1 MQVVSD
7 EERQEI
13 LDRVEQRAASYM
25 YEYKGCGQAVL
36 LALQQEFDLPGGLA
50 PVKSA
55 TFLGRGIARLGD
67 TCGALIAGIL
77 ALGLASGRENLE
89 DPSYPEPKMI
99 DQTTRLPK
107 SLVQVRNFYHKFVE
121 IFSNPTCQ
129 KIQVKMFG
137 RNFNLG
143 KPEENDEFS
152 RLSDTKCS
160 EMVGKVARLAAET
173 ILEMPRR

>member
-1 MQVVSD
+1 MQAVPA

-36 LALQQEFDLPGGLA
+36 LALQQEFDLPGGSA

-55 TFLGRGIARLGD
+55 TFLGKGIARLGD
-67 TCGALIAGIL
+67 TCGALIAGML

-89 DPSYPEPKMI
+89 ESPYPEPKVI
-99 DQTTRLPK
+99 DPTTRLPK
-107 SLVQVRNFYHKFVE
+107 SLMQVRTFYRKFVDM
-121 IFSNPTCQ
+121 FSSSTCRE
-129 KIQVKMFG
+129 IQVKIVG
-137 RNFNLG
+137 RSFDLG

-173 ILEMPRR
+173 ILEISRR